1 MTTAAKEQTHCGFA
15 TRKEASRQDAG
26 ACAAEGRGH
35 AKLRKL
41 DIIVPHAGE
50 PWEICR
56 KFFDMLRLQLV
67 ADFSQVKIIVVH
79 DNCPEWPEK
88 RLRGLPVAVEQHCV
102 QSDHPGKNGH
112 TGPRRAGVSIARNY
126 GLKCSQA
133 EWVMFCDCDDMFAN
147 VWALHSIL
155 DGLSQPAADRNDL
168 LWMKFYVEQDRGR
181 RVTGMNWVFIHG
193 KIYRREFL
201 LRHGLRFCP
210 RLYYAEDSAFNATV
224 SMDIDPQRIGELQ
237 CDAVPYVWV
246 WNRESVT
253 SRKENRARNILGLY
267 DRHTVVAEEYRKRG
281 RPRDAA
287 ATLARVIWDGYYQ
300 CHRKDLPSEDMARI
314 WGKVARHYLEH
325 KDEIQ
330 TAPEELMATIRASS
344 QKEAAEKG
352 LPTPPEDGFPE
363 WLRLLEKRYG
373 GGGNNVHS
381 QQLHD

>member
-1 MTTAAKEQTHCGFA
+1 
-15 TRKEASRQDAG
+15 
-26 ACAAEGRGH
+26 
-35 AKLRKL
+35 
-41 DIIVPHAGE
+41 
-50 PWEICR
+50 
-56 KFFDMLRLQLV
+56 
-67 ADFSQVKIIVVH
+67 
-79 DNCPEWPEK
+79 
-88 RLRGLPVAVEQHCV
+88 
-102 QSDHPGKNGH
+102 
-112 TGPRRAGVSIARNY
+112 
-126 GLKCSQA
+126 
-133 EWVMFCDCDDMFAN
+133 
-147 VWALHSIL
+147 
-155 DGLSQPAADRNDL
+155 
-168 LWMKFYVEQDRGR
+168 
-181 RVTGMNWVFIHG
+181 
-193 KIYRREFL
+193 
-201 LRHGLRFCP
+201 
-210 RLYYAEDSAFNATV
+210 
-224 SMDIDPQRIGELQ
+224 MDIDPQRIGELQ

-253 SRKENRARNILGLY
+253 SRKENRVRNILGLY

-330 TAPEELMATIRASS
+330 TAPEELMAAIRASS